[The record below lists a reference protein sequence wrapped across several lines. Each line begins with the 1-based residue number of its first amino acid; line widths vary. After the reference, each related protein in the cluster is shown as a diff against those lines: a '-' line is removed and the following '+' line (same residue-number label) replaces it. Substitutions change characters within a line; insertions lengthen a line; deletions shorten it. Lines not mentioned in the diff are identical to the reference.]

1 MVASRRD
8 LLCSAAALAMT
19 GLAPAFAAA
28 QVFTATS
35 ISMAAQQARRD
46 VGRLGHRADSLLRQ
60 TAADGAERGSAAVRR
75 FKAGQANLARDLAAI
90 FNGRVSED
98 DFLLIVPTREL
109 DLVLTMQPLV
119 IRIAPRPD
127 EVEAAL
133 KEPLPRIEP
142 QPDNTAEDVVLAITL
157 ASLGVRGD
165 DRSMFAQL
173 RDDDALAGALK
184 DTAAAVKAGRYGLA
198 ALELERLM
206 RFVVLPRNIEMLSGG
221 SSDRARA
228 IYKGLVVRFAPFLG
242 WTLFTALL
250 LVTIYQNR
258 DSTAPVPR

>member
-8 LLCSAAALAMT
+8 LLRSA
-19 GLAPAFAAA
+19 GLAVIAFAPGFAAA

-46 VGRLGHRADSLLRQ
+46 VGRLGRRADNLLRQ
-60 TAADGAERGSAAVRR
+60 TAADGAERGGAAVRR
-75 FKAGQANLARDLAAI
+75 FKAEQANLSRDLAAI

-98 DFLLIVPTREL
+98 DFLLIVPTRDL

-127 EVEAAL
+127 EVEATL

-142 QPDNTAEDVVLAITL
+142 RPDDQADDVVLAIVL
-157 ASLGVRGD
+157 ASLGVSTE
-165 DRSMFAQL
+165 DRSMFAHL
-173 RDDDALAGALK
+173 RDDGALSSALG

-206 RFVVLPRNIEMLSGG
+206 RFVVLPRNIEVLSAGKP
-221 SSDRARA
+221 DRVRA
-228 IYKGLVVRFAPFLG
+228 IYKALVLRFVPFVG

-250 LVTIYQNR
+250 LATIYQNR
-258 DSTAPVPR
+258 DGTAPMLR